1 MDLLEAEAGSEVV
14 FDEVQLLK
22 RQDGSVA
29 VGSPSIQGARVTA
42 EVLGHEKDEKIR
54 VFFYRRRKSSRKQRG
69 HRQAYTLIRVKEIK
83 G

>member
-1 MDLLEAEAGSEVV
+1 MDLLEAQAGSEIV

-22 RQDGSVA
+22 RKDGSVA
-29 VGSPSIQGARVTA
+29 VGSPSIQGARVVA